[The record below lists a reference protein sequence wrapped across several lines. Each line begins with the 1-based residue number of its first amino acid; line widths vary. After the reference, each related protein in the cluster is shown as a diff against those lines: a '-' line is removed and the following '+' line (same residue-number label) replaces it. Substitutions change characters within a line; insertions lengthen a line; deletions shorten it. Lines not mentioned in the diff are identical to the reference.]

1 MSHNL
6 LDRFVEA
13 GGNFIDTADIYQF
26 GMSETIIGRWLVKR
40 PELRSKLII
49 ATKVWGPMDKDDTNA
64 RGLSRHHIMQA
75 VEQSLKRLHTDYIDL
90 YQVSS
95 THSPSSFLSSLN
107 FFSRSLNKL
116 FRIEHPLAKNFW
128 NTQSHSQATPLAK
141 WNGMQ

>member
-1 MSHNL
+1 MSHVL

-26 GMSETIIGRWLVKR
+26 GMSETIIGKWLVKR

-49 ATKVWGPMDKDDTNA
+49 ATKVWGPMDKDDANA

-90 YQVSS
+90 YQVRRRY
-95 THSPSSFLSSLN
+95 SPSFFLGTESFPPPPESLSKPFL
-107 FFSRSLNKL
+107 K
-116 FRIEHPLAKNFW
+116 
-128 NTQSHSQATPLAK
+128 
-141 WNGMQ
+141 